1 MANAVFPL
9 FKNAILT
16 AGTNTSL
23 VIDTTA
29 NGVYAV
35 MVSAAYVYSEL
46 HDFFND
52 ITGVIGTEQRVT
64 SPAVGLDVP
73 GRFTGAPLT
82 FPSVTG
88 VIAVRGLVVYRKNTG
103 ASSTWRLVAFLDTK
117 ADGTP
122 IDVMPNG
129 GNLVF
134 NWSENGIVG
143 F

>member
-52 ITGVIGTEQRVT
+52 ITGVI
-64 SPAVGLDVP
+64 
-73 GRFTGAPLT
+73 
-82 FPSVTG
+82 
-88 VIAVRGLVVYRKNTG
+88 AVRGLVVYRRNTG

-134 NWSENGIVG
+134 N
-143 F
+143 